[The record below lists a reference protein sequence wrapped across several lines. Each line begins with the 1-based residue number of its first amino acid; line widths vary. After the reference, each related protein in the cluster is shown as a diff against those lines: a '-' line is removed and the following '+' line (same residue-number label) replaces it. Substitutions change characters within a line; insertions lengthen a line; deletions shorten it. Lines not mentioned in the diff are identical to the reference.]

1 LIAAVIGIGAI
12 VALTGCDSDS
22 ESAQAALRIIHGSPD
37 APAVNAKLNG
47 AAAIAD
53 IDYAESTGYVNVDAD
68 TYEIAVE
75 GIIPG
80 GNADVITVP
89 GVDLAQDSRTTIVA
103 VDAVASIEELVV
115 ADSAA
120 IPTSDEVALQVLH
133 ASPAAEAA
141 TGADGV
147 DIYVTAFGTDIN
159 TEMPVFNFSFKDNVD
174 AGALP
179 AGVVQIRA
187 TVGGTK
193 DIVFDS
199 GEVDLGPFGGQKL
212 LVIALD
218 TVNPTTQ
225 FASLISLL
233 VATDS
238 AQVMLYDAETQ
249 AGARVVHASPDA
261 TAAAGGDVEVWATT
275 NGASTELIDAFGYLD
290 VVPNSNTHVRTAAGD
305 YVFNVAAEG
314 TGIPGA
320 YTSPSLSLAAGSEY
334 TVIASG
340 RITAA
345 PDFGLLVSADDSR
358 AVATQASVKV
368 VHSAPAA
375 GDVQVFVTVA
385 GDFSPAEVLSGAAG
399 DPLLDGFAYG
409 DLTDYVALAPGDYD
423 VRVVAGAAVAID
435 EQLTLGPGSVSTI
448 IAVGPGEPAPPAG
461 FDVVLLT
468 N

>member
-1 LIAAVIGIGAI
+1 M
-12 VALTGCDSDS
+12 
-22 ESAQAALRIIHGSPD
+22 
-37 APAVNAKLNG
+37 PA
-47 AAAIAD
+47 
-53 IDYAESTGYVNVDAD
+53 
-68 TYEIAVE
+68 
-75 GIIPG
+75 
-80 GNADVITVP
+80 
-89 GVDLAQDSRTTIVA
+89 
-103 VDAVASIEELVV
+103 
-115 ADSAA
+115 
-120 IPTSDEVALQVLH
+120 
-133 ASPAAEAA
+133 
-141 TGADGV
+141 
-147 DIYVTAFGTDIN
+147 
-159 TEMPVFNFSFKDNVD
+159 FNFSFKGNVD
-174 AGALP
+174 AGALA
-179 AGVVQIRA
+179 AGAVQIRA